1 MAMNPTNGMAA
12 GQPGTGNPFAG
23 RSGQV
28 PAAQDVQGRQAPR
41 EEQAAQPIGPKQL
54 SEATQVLLKY
64 KSGKAAL
71 DRRIVENEHWYRL
84 HRDTEDGNF
93 ADSGWMF
100 NSLANKHADAMD
112 NYPEPNVL
120 PRAQDDA
127 DTAKE
132 LSSILPVALDQNDY
146 EQVYS
151 DAWWYKLKH
160 GTAVKGV
167 FWNGAK
173 DGGLG
178 DIDPVLGARHYRHTG
193 EPERVPCGAG
203 GQRGDFGAVA
213 VCQKP
218 PRAGADGAAI
228 PV

>member
-23 RSGQV
+23 RIGQV

-84 HRDTEDGNF
+84 QRDTEDGNF

-120 PRAQDDA
+120 PARGMMPTRPRSLAA
-127 DTAKE
+127 YCRWRWTRTNTSRCTAT
-132 LSSILPVALDQNDY
+132 PG
-146 EQVYS
+146 
-151 DAWWYKLKH
+151 
-160 GTAVKGV
+160 GTS
-167 FWNGAK
+167 
-173 DGGLG
+173 
-178 DIDPVLGARHYRHTG
+178 
-193 EPERVPCGAG
+193 
-203 GQRGDFGAVA
+203 
-213 VCQKP
+213 
-218 PRAGADGAAI
+218 
-228 PV
+228 

>member
-1 MAMNPTNGMAA
+1 MWRTST
-12 GQPGTGNPFAG
+12 GT
-23 RSGQV
+23 
-28 PAAQDVQGRQAPR
+28 
-41 EEQAAQPIGPKQL
+41 
-54 SEATQVLLKY
+54 
-64 KSGKAAL
+64 
-71 DRRIVENEHWYRL
+71 RL

-173 DGGLG
+173 DGGPG
-178 DIDPVLGARHYRHTG
+178 RH
-193 EPERVPCGAG
+193 
-203 GQRGDFGAVA
+203 
-213 VCQKP
+213 
-218 PRAGADGAAI
+218 
-228 PV
+228 